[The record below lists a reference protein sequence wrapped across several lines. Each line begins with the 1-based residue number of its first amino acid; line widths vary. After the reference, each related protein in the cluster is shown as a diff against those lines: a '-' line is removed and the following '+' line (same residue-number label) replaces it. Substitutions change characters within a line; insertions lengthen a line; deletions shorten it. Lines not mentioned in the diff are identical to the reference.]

1 MDILGSYIVLCLIF
15 GTTFIAIKIGVM
27 AGIPPILFAGL
38 RFTIAGG
45 IALVLARSRRLPLKL
60 TRAQAGA
67 VVRVGLTSTTA
78 IFGALFWAERFLSPG
93 VAATVGATLPMFVLF
108 LRAGGIRRMSSCQA
122 VGLVAGLFGVGLVLS
137 PTLGLPSG
145 HLDLLAIAVLLAGE
159 LAAGWGSVQA
169 EKGLTILPA
178 FVLNGYQML
187 LGGVTLLAL
196 STFEG
201 TGNLSAV
208 PGQGWAALAYL
219 VIVGSVIGWSL
230 YYRLMAR
237 TGAVFPSTWTYIAP
251 AISTW
256 LGIMFLREP
265 LLWSSLA
272 GVALVLVGAALADLK
287 TWKEVFERV
296 RRRAL
301 GDAPSWEA

>member
-15 GTTFIAIKIGVM
+15 GTTFIAIKIGVI

-38 RFTIAGG
+38 RFTIAGV
-45 IALVLARSRRLPLKL
+45 IALILAASRRLPLKL
-60 TRAQAGA
+60 TRVQFG
-67 VVRVGLTSTTA
+67 VIVRVGLTGTTA

-93 VAATVGATLPMFVLF
+93 VAATVGATLPMFVVF
-108 LRAGGIRRMSSCQA
+108 LRAGGHRMSPYRA
-122 VGLVAGLFGVGLVLS
+122 LGLVAGLLGVGLVLS

-145 HLDLLAIAVLLAGE
+145 HLDILAIAVLLAGE
-159 LAAGWGSVQA
+159 VAAGWGSVQA

-178 FVLNGYQML
+178 FVFNGYQML
-187 LGGVTLLAL
+187 LGGVALLAL

-201 TGNLSAV
+201 IGNLSAIPV
-208 PGQGWAALAYL
+208 QGWAALAYL

-230 YYRLMAR
+230 YYWLIAR

-251 AISTW
+251 AISTL
-256 LGIMFLREP
+256 LGIVFLHEA

-287 TWKEVFERV
+287 TWREALDRI
-296 RRRAL
+296 RRRAP